1 MGLRRQ
7 EVYQLNHQ
15 FHELRQVTARNAQC
29 RHLMLITE
37 ISSAIIPVR
46 FPTSQSLKVDNKYFP
61 RVSKKRGLGQAA

>member
-15 FHELRQVTARNAQC
+15 FHELRPVTARNAQC

-46 FPTSQSLKVDNKYFP
+46 FPTSQSLKVDNKYSP
-61 RVSKKRGLGQAA
+61 KNVALAKLLKP